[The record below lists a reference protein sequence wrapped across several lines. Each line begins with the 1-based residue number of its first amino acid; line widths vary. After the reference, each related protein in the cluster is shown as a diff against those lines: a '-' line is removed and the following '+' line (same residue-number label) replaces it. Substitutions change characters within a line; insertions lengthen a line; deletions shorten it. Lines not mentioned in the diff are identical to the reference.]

1 MRLFPRGMSWALW
14 CLAAVLLCIT
24 SNVSVALAQDAGA
37 PLATTPVAPPTLIM
51 TGTMTLGDR
60 TPAVEGWFSVS
71 VTLENVTDEP
81 VEGDLELKVEAT
93 YANSQ
98 LKVRAPLS
106 VAAKSRVSIEL
117 PVHGFNSSAP
127 EMTLT
132 AYSEAGLILA
142 QLEIGSPIGL
152 NPLLIDLE
160 QPSRIASGIR
170 GKGMYADDKPYG
182 VNSGDPIV
190 AVGTPSVS
198 KGELQLPTRAA
209 GYASATLLLARSETL
224 AKLTGPRLT
233 AISDWVLAGGALA
246 VVVTRPEDMRVGPLP
261 RLTGG
266 ELTKGEAPRELQ
278 LTARFKIPSG
288 SSYSYGGTAGLLEKP
303 ATPSPTTVREFAV
316 YSGGNLR
323 PSPWGS
329 SASYGLGEVHV
340 LAFDATRSP
349 EVDDEWVQ
357 LKVQDLMRHAWN
369 RRDAEVFPHAMRS
382 LDERRSDSVRRQLD
396 PNEGTRWT
404 VVISALLLLAYSVI
418 AGPVNFFR
426 SAKIGKPL
434 RAFARLPIYALG
446 TSVLIIL
453 LGVAAKGVSGRAR
466 HLSLIEAGAGMTRAP
481 ITRFRGF
488 YDSSTRALSVS
499 GSSREAVLDL
509 AGYDASK
516 AERELVVDRDGL
528 RIDGI
533 EGKPWQTIVIR
544 EDDLTD
550 LGGGLSVVPTAGGAD
565 VVNRLARDLVGVV
578 VKLPGQPARYFPK
591 LADGATLHYS
601 DGTALPPRVGSGG
614 SLSSK
619 LSWRSDLHSES
630 FPKQMNRDTDGA
642 PAAWKAIDDS
652 VPSLDWWPDD
662 VPVVLAQF
670 DGGEGKTSDSGL
682 RLETDRVLIRVVG
695 WGGAP

>member
-1 MRLFPRGMSWALW
+1 MLW
-14 CLAAVLLCIT
+14 LAACLTCLLAAPG
-24 SNVSVALAQDAGA
+24 VLAQDAGA
-37 PLATTPVAPPTLIM
+37 PLASAPPPTLIM

-71 VTLENVTDEP
+71 VTLENVTDDP
-81 VEGDLELKVEAT
+81 VEGELVLKTEAT
-93 YANSQ
+93 YANREF
-98 LKVRAPLS
+98 KVRAPIS

-117 PVHGFNSSAP
+117 PTHGFNSGSP

-132 AYSEAGLILA
+132 AFAESGVILA
-142 QLEIGSPIGL
+142 QLEIGSPLPL
-152 NPLLIDLE
+152 NPLLIDLD
-160 QPSRIASGIR
+160 QPSRIAPGIR
-170 GKGMYADDKPYG
+170 GKGMYAEDKAWG
-182 VNSGDPIV
+182 ASSGDPLV
-190 AVGTPSVS
+190 AVGTPAIS

-209 GYASATLLLARSETL
+209 GYASATLVLARSETL
-224 AKLTGPRLT
+224 AKLSGARLT
-233 AISDWVLAGGALA
+233 AISDWVLGGGALA

-261 RLTGG
+261 RLVGG
-266 ELTKGEAPRELQ
+266 ELSKGEAPRELQ
-278 LTARFKIPSG
+278 LTTRFKLPSG
-288 SSYSYGGTAGLLEKP
+288 SSYSYGSRAGLLEKP
-303 ATPSPTTVREFAV
+303 ATPSPTTVRELAV

-323 PSPWGS
+323 ASPWGS
-329 SASYGLGEVHV
+329 AASYGLGEVHV

-369 RRDAEVFPHAMRS
+369 RRDTQVFPHAMRS
-382 LDERRSDSVRRQLD
+382 LDERRGDSIRRQLD

-404 VVISALLLLAYSVI
+404 VVISALLLLAYSVV

-426 SAKIGKPL
+426 SAKAGKPL
-434 RAFARLPIYALG
+434 RAFTRLPLYALG

-488 YDSSTRALSVS
+488 YDSSTRSLSVN

-509 AGYDASK
+509 AGYDASQ
-516 AERELVVDRDGL
+516 AERELVVERDGV

-533 EGKPWQTIVIR
+533 EGKPWQTIVVR

-550 LGGGLSVVPTAGGAD
+550 IGGGLSVVPTASGAD
-565 VVNRLARDLVGVV
+565 VTNRLARDLVGVV
-578 VKLPGQPARYFPK
+578 VKLPGQPARYFPR
-591 LADGATLHYS
+591 LADGATLHYA
-601 DGTALPPRVGSGG
+601 DGAALPPRVGTG
-614 SLSSK
+614 SSVAGK
-619 LSWRSDLHSES
+619 LSWQSELRSES
-630 FPKQMNRDTDGA
+630 FPKQMARDTDGA
-642 PAAWKAIDDS
+642 PVAWKALDDS

-662 VPVVLAQF
+662 VPVVLAQL

-682 RLETDRVLIRVVG
+682 KLESDRVLIRVLG

>member
-1 MRLFPRGMSWALW
+1 MKSFPRWFTWALRRLAV
-14 CLAAVLLCIT
+14 CLACVVGTQSLAY
-24 SNVSVALAQDAGA
+24 AQDAGA
-37 PLATTPVAPPTLIM
+37 RASTPVAPPTLIM
-51 TGTMTLGDR
+51 TGAMTLGDR

-71 VTLENVTDEP
+71 VTLENVTDDP
-81 VEGDLELKVEAT
+81 VEGELILLTEAT
-93 YANSQ
+93 YANSR

-117 PVHGFNSSAP
+117 PTHGFNSSAP

-132 AYSEAGLILA
+132 AYSESGLILA
-142 QLEIGSPIGL
+142 QLELGSPLGL

-160 QPSRIASGIR
+160 QPSRIAPGIR
-170 GKGMYADDKPYG
+170 GKGMYANDKAWG
-182 VNSGDPIV
+182 ASSGDPLV
-190 AVGTPSVS
+190 AVGSPAVS

-209 GYASATLLLARSETL
+209 GYASATLLLAKSETI

-261 RLTGG
+261 RLVGG
-266 ELTKGEAPRELQ
+266 ELSKGEAPRELQ
-278 LTARFKIPSG
+278 MTTRFRLPSA

-303 ATPSPTTVREFAV
+303 ATPSPTTVRELAM
-316 YSGGNLR
+316 YAGGNLR

-329 SASYGLGEVHV
+329 SASYGLGEVHI

-357 LKVQDLMRHAWN
+357 LKVQDLLRHAWN
-369 RRDAEVFPHAMRS
+369 RRDSEVFPHAMRS
-382 LDERRSDSVRRQLD
+382 LDERRGDSIRRQLD

-404 VVISALLLLAYSVI
+404 IVLSALLLLAYSVV

-426 SAKIGKPL
+426 SAKLGKPL
-434 RAFARLPIYALG
+434 RAFTRLPLYALG
-446 TSVLIIL
+446 ASVMIIL

-488 YDSSTRALSVS
+488 YDSSTRSLSVN

-509 AGYDASK
+509 AGVDASQ
-516 AERELVVDRDGL
+516 AERELVVERDGV
-528 RIDGI
+528 RVDGI
-533 EGKPWQTIVIR
+533 EGKPWQTIVVR

-550 LGGGLSVVPTAGGAD
+550 IGGGLSVVPTAGGAD

-578 VKLPGQPARYFPK
+578 VKLPGQPARYFPR
-591 LADGATLHYS
+591 LADGATIHYA
-601 DGTALPPRVGSGG
+601 DGAALPARVGVG
-614 SLSSK
+614 SSLGAK
-619 LSWRSDLHSES
+619 LSWDSELHSES
-630 FPKQMNRDTDGA
+630 FPKQMSRDTDGA
-642 PAAWKAIDDS
+642 TAAWKAIDDS
-652 VPSLDWWPDD
+652 VSTLDWWPDD
-662 VPVVLAQF
+662 VPVVIAQF
-670 DGGEGKTSDSGL
+670 DGGEGKSTDSGL
-682 RLETDRVLIRVVG
+682 HLEMDRVLIRVVG